1 MLQYVQILILMT
13 TLPFLSLSQSA
24 GINHEFKKT
33 IDSYLSGKVDYMTIE
48 ELKQIL
54 DKPEEV
60 IILDTREIE
69 EFNVSHIPGALFMGY
84 KNWNKN
90 LLNEIDHNKKVVLY
104 CSIGYR
110 SEKIG
115 KKLKSAGFKHV
126 YNLYGSIF
134 AWVNAGYEVF
144 DNQGAPTP
152 FVHGY
157 NRSWSKWI
165 SNPGVQKVW

>member
-1 MLQYVQILILMT
+1 MFHYMHLLLLMT
-13 TLPFLSLSQSA
+13 ILPFLSFGQSA
-24 GINHEFKKT
+24 GINLEFKKT
-33 IDSYLSGKVDYMTIE
+33 IDSYLSGKVDYMTVD

-54 DKPEEV
+54 ARSEEI

-69 EFNVSHIPGALFMGY
+69 EFNVSRIPGAVFMGY
-84 KNWNKN
+84 KNWNKA
-90 LLNEIDHNKKVVLY
+90 LINEIDHNKKVVLY

-134 AWVNAGYEVF
+134 AWVNAGYEVH
-144 DNQGAPTP
+144 DIQGIPTP

-165 SNPGVQKVW
+165 SNPKVQKVW

>member
-1 MLQYVQILILMT
+1 MLPYVQLLILML
-13 TLPFLSLSQSA
+13 TLPLVSFCQSA

-33 IDSYLSGKVDYMTIE
+33 IDSYLSGKVDYMTVE

-54 DKPEEV
+54 DKSEDI

-69 EFNVSHIPGALFMGY
+69 EFNVSHIPGAVFMGY
-84 KNWNKN
+84 KNWNKS
-90 LLNEIDHNKKVVLY
+90 LINEIDQNKKVVLY

-115 KKLKSAGFKHV
+115 KKLKRAGFNHV

-134 AWVNAGYEVF
+134 AWVNAGHQVH
-144 DNQGAPTP
+144 DILGIPTP

-165 SNPGVQKVW
+165 SHPGVQKVW